1 MQSARFDY
9 DVFCH
14 DTKQRHSSTFI
25 PAAVELHERRY
36 LMKKGWLFSLLG
48 IFLCLILLGGV
59 TINSIYRVQRHGRL
73 INYTGIVRGA
83 SQKLVKMELND
94 IHGDDLIVYIDDIV
108 NSLCTGRGAYD
119 LPLPD
124 DADYLDELHQTKEAW
139 EQLKQQIYAVRT
151 SRNDQNV
158 KQQLLQDSE
167 DFFQTTN
174 DMVFAA
180 ESFTEQHAKRLMLL
194 DIIMFLS
201 VLALWVFIFY

>member
-1 MQSARFDY
+1 MKKRLVVFSARNF
-9 DVFCH
+9 FMSHTTWRSHHQFHISC
-14 DTKQRHSSTFI
+14 
-25 PAAVELHERRY
+25 PAT
-36 LMKKGWLFSLLG
+36 W
-48 IFLCLILLGGV
+48 
-59 TINSIYRVQRHGRL
+59 TL

-158 KQQLLQDSE
+158 KHQLLQDSE

-174 DMVFAA
+174 DMVCAA

-201 VLALWVFIFY
+201 VLALWVFIFITNIRKISVWKPQTDS

>member
-1 MQSARFDY
+1 
-9 DVFCH
+9 
-14 DTKQRHSSTFI
+14 
-25 PAAVELHERRY
+25 
-36 LMKKGWLFSLLG
+36 MKKGWLFSLLG

-158 KQQLLQDSE
+158 KQQLLQD
-167 DFFQTTN
+167 
-174 DMVFAA
+174 
-180 ESFTEQHAKRLMLL
+180 
-194 DIIMFLS
+194 LS
-201 VLALWVFIFY
+201 LIHI

>member
-1 MQSARFDY
+1 MNLA
-9 DVFCH
+9 
-14 DTKQRHSSTFI
+14 
-25 PAAVELHERRY
+25 ERRY
-36 LMKKGWLFSLLG
+36 LYEKGWLFSSAG
-48 IFLCLILLGGV
+48 IFYVLYYLAESPSDSVYIV
-59 TINSIYRVQRHGRL
+59 SSDMDADL

-158 KQQLLQDSE
+158 KDQSL
-167 DFFQTTN
+167 TG
-174 DMVFAA
+174 
-180 ESFTEQHAKRLMLL
+180 
-194 DIIMFLS
+194 
-201 VLALWVFIFY
+201 

>member
-1 MQSARFDY
+1 
-9 DVFCH
+9 
-14 DTKQRHSSTFI
+14 
-25 PAAVELHERRY
+25 
-36 LMKKGWLFSLLG
+36 MKKGWLFSLLG

-180 ESFTEQHAKRLMLL
+180 ESFTEQHA
-194 DIIMFLS
+194 S
-201 VLALWVFIFY
+201 GYNHVFECTRFMGFYFYNKYS